1 MTMNRPNHFGEA
13 LARARSVKA
22 ELDHLPREVVD
33 EWHKTHDP
41 ASPMVTALGKM
52 QTALMWLYELAEV
65 EFGDDYKLR
74 VMPASIRDTDS
85 EVHRPM
91 SADLEISRHFGS
103 IDLHLVRPGNRVLF
117 CAIEAWGG
125 NLNLHVWDDK
135 AQADASGEP
144 SHQIQITSDIEAF
157 FRMAEGLDDEP
168 DSSD

>member
-1 MTMNRPNHFGEA
+1 MNRPNHFGEA

-74 VMPASIRDTDS
+74 VMPASIRDMDS
-85 EVHRPM
+85 DGEKPM
-91 SADLEISRHFGS
+91 NVDLEVAAHRGDVS
-103 IDLHLVRPGNRVLF
+103 IHVVRPGDRLLICTVEVWEGKLRVY
-117 CAIEAWGG
+117 AWDQSAHTQFDG
-125 NLNLHVWDDK
+125 
-135 AQADASGEP
+135 SP
-144 SHQIQITSDIEAF
+144 SHMIVITSDIEAF